1 MPDFSVDF
9 KVGDKVKIVSP
20 YWEEIPAVYGEIIG
34 TYLYNSFDSQTQE
47 TGYRV
52 LINGQ
57 KITFDFP
64 DFVKVK

>member
-9 KVGDKVKIVSP
+9 QVGDKVKIVSP
-20 YWEEIPAVYGEIIG
+20 YFPHSPTGEIIG
-34 TYLYNSFDSQTQE
+34 TYLYNAFSSQTQD